1 MPTHQDQINVSNR
14 LNSDEV
20 AIYHQEGYVLP
31 RDPVFPE
38 AEFAALRERFEGMLA
53 ALPPGVRPESMDV
66 PHFLD
71 PGLFRWLL
79 SDSVLDLVEPVL
91 GPDIALFASHFICK
105 PAHNGKRVPWHED
118 SAYWR
123 GMLEPMEVVT
133 VWLALDASMP
143 GNGCMRVIPRTHH
156 HGYSDYAPVDASL
169 NVFANEIRADQ
180 RDESRAVDIV
190 DPRLRAELQRG
201 SALRLHHALHEHA
214 RPLRSAALSMAP
226 DLSRARSRSCRQYL
240 RGSHARVSRARRRS
254 AWAQERTLIRSE
266 RPPMGLPRPV
276 VARNLVACS
285 PPSPSPWVTPP
296 ASDRRSPSRLAP
308 MRRY

>member
-190 DPRLRAELQRG
+190 LRPNHA
-201 SALRLHHALHEHA
+201 SLHHAKLIHGSEPNCSEVRRCGYTMRYMSTHVRFDQQRYPWHQIYLARGRDHA
-214 RPLRSAALSMAP
+214 GNTYADPT
-226 DLSRARSRSCRQYL
+226 RAYP
-240 RGSHARVSRARRRS
+240 
-254 AWAQERTLIRSE
+254 E
-266 RPPMGLPRPV
+266 
-276 VARNLVACS
+276 LVAG
-285 PPSPSPWVTPP
+285 
-296 ASDRRSPSRLAP
+296 RRGRKKGH
-308 MRRY
+308 